1 MQHGF
6 QRASLAPSG
15 FAVDAVQVVA
25 DRVQILLRSRRPWG
39 ICPSC
44 GSRSRRVQSRYRRRP
59 ADLPLGGRRV
69 ELSILTR
76 RFWCDG
82 VLCGRRIFC
91 ERFDDSVLARYSR
104 RTQRLETIVHHL
116 GLALGGRP
124 AASFADRLMIPVS
137 KDTLLRVVRR
147 RVTAHD
153 DTLTVIGIDDFAFRR
168 GQTYGTIV
176 CDLERRRPVVL
187 LPDRALN
194 TSRAWLAEHPTI
206 SVVARDRGGGYGEAI
221 ARGLPNAEQVADR
234 WHLMENSSRAFLDAV
249 GKSMR
254 QIRQAVGS
262 NIVDPKLLT
271 YAERLQYEGYLRR
284 QETNEAIK
292 ELSKKGT
299 SIRQIVRQTGHS
311 RKVVRDV
318 LRGQRFDVFRTRP
331 SSLDSW
337 LPWLNTRWDEGAR
350 YASALWRE
358 MLVQGFPG
366 QRGVV
371 SQWAQRRRL
380 AEKANQSGLAR
391 TPSARVIA
399 RLLTT
404 ARDDL
409 AKSEAILVAA
419 IEVNV
424 PELVVARTT
433 IGEFQSMIRS
443 KTATKLEDWL
453 QAAKLSLVTSF
464 ANGVERDLAA
474 VRNAI
479 ISPWSNGQTEGQITR
494 LKLVKRQMYGR
505 AKLDLLQAGP
515 DSQSL
520 SKSAPEPV
528 LNDNPGSVPGDNQQP
543 MGIQSWIATN
553 SAFQSPNSLS
563 MSVSSA
569 AITLC
574 R

>member
-15 FAVDAVQVVA
+15 FAVDAVRVVA

-39 ICPSC
+39 TCPSC
-44 GSRSRRVQSRYRRRP
+44 GGLSRRVQSRYRRRP

-147 RVTAHD
+147 RVTDHD

-168 GQTYGTIV
+168 EQTYGTIV

-221 ARGLPNAEQVADR
+221 ARGLPNADQVADR

-337 LPWLNTRWDEGAR
+337 LPWLNTRWDEGVRNAL
-350 YASALWRE
+350 ALWRE
-358 MLVQGFPG
+358 MQAQGFPG
-366 QRGVV
+366 QSGVV

-391 TPSARVIA
+391 TPSARVLA

-433 IGEFQSMIRS
+433 IGLFQSMIRS
-443 KTATKLEDWL
+443 KTATKLEEWVR
-453 QAAKLSLVTSF
+453 AAKLSLVSSF
-464 ANGVERDLAA
+464 ANGVEKDMTA

-479 ISPWSNGQTEGQITR
+479 ISRWSNGQTEGQITR

-505 AKLDLLQAGP
+505 AKLDLLQARLIG
-515 DSQSL
+515 
-520 SKSAPEPV
+520 A
-528 LNDNPGSVPGDNQQP
+528 
-543 MGIQSWIATN
+543 
-553 SAFQSPNSLS
+553 
-563 MSVSSA
+563 
-569 AITLC
+569 